1 MSNLENPKLG
11 SPETPTLRTFGE
23 GTNLNEMKTI
33 LLALV
38 AAASVTA
45 CTEQPEREVSAVVLS
60 IAPQAN
66 PKWNPDEVVLT
77 ARSADGAFGSK
88 SILIS
93 RLNCK
98 VGDTFQA
105 TARGVALIFSDNAC
119 ER

>member
-1 MSNLENPKLG
+1 MG
-11 SPETPTLRTFGE
+11 
-23 GTNLNEMKTI
+23 EMKSI
-33 LLALV
+33 LFALV
-38 AAASVTA
+38 AAAFVTA

-66 PKWNPDEVVLT
+66 PKWNPDKVVVT
-77 ARSADGAFGSK
+77 ARSPDGAFGSK

-98 VGDTFQA
+98 VGDTLQA
-105 TARGVALIFSDNAC
+105 TARGVALTLNKNAC

>member
-1 MSNLENPKLG
+1 VAES
-11 SPETPTLRTFGE
+11 
-23 GTNLNEMKTI
+23 TNLNEVKSA
-33 LLALV
+33 LFALV
-38 AAASVTA
+38 AAAFVTA
-45 CTEQPEREVSAVVLS
+45 CTEQPEREVQAVVLS

-77 ARSADGAFGSK
+77 ARSPDGAFGSK

-98 VGDTFQA
+98 VGDTLQA
-105 TARGVALIFSDNAC
+105 TARGVALTLNDHAC

>member
-1 MSNLENPKLG
+1 M
-11 SPETPTLRTFGE
+11 RTVE
-23 GTNLNEMKTI
+23 ESTNFDEMKSI
-33 LLALV
+33 LFALV
-38 AAASVTA
+38 AAAYVTA